1 MGHDERRSFAN
12 ALSRAMK
19 DTRTSLRSLQSQLAG
34 RGASIDQAT
43 LDYWRRGEALPAQQ
57 SSLRTLQLMEEILAL
72 GPGQLSSLLPH
83 DSISRWD
90 QVREAAEEEQV
101 LRALEVM
108 GLPSVEDFEYVF
120 IQDHVRVRVDRR
132 GQFERSKHMV
142 RAKVDGVESVPV
154 SMRLRFVSEPPPRI
168 RTHRGCVLKD
178 VVQLDDEG
186 LFCANIAL
194 PRPLRKGEL
203 HMFDYSFDWDSSRQ
217 PDSDGL
223 TRLVRDGLSYW
234 SVVVDFEGDLPRNV
248 SFDFNPDGDPWG
260 GQDEGVRQTVRPQ
273 RQVQRALRDPL
284 RGFHNVSWVF

>member
-1 MGHDERRSFAN
+1 MGHDERRNFAN

-34 RGASIDQAT
+34 RGANIDQAT

-72 GPGQLSSLLPH
+72 GPGHLSSLLPK

-90 QVREAAEEEQV
+90 QVREAAEQEQV
-101 LRALEVM
+101 QRALEVM
-108 GLPSVEDFEYVF
+108 GLPSLEDFEYVF
-120 IQDHVRVRVDRR
+120 VQDHVRVRADHR

-142 RAKVDGVESVPV
+142 RATVDGLESVPV
-154 SMRLRFVSEPPPRI
+154 SMRMRFLTDPPPRI
-168 RTHRGCVLKD
+168 RTHNGCVLRD

-203 HMFDYSFDWDSSRQ
+203 HMFDYSFDWGYSRQ

-234 SVVVDFEGDLPRNV
+234 AVVVDFEGDLPQ
-248 SFDFNPDGDPWG
+248 SIYFDFSPDGAPWEG
-260 GQDEGVRQTVRPQ
+260 DGEGVRQTVRPQ
-273 RQVQRALRDPL
+273 RQVQRALRDPA